1 MEEAEIPLPSEE
13 TTPPVTK
20 IYLVPIQFLRH
31 LCFLGVSVGQ
41 AYLLHVPLSPQPAR
55 LSTRQPDPRPLAGS
69 LPRDLLAS
77 RLSCLPAVALAK
89 AGPPRLSCLS

>member
-31 LCFLGVSVGQ
+31 LCFLGVLAGQ
-41 AYLLHVPLSPQPAR
+41 VCLLHVLLSPQPAR
-55 LSTRQPDPRPLAGS
+55 LSNRPPKPVKNLHFP
-69 LPRDLLAS
+69 LPLCA
-77 RLSCLPAVALAK
+77 
-89 AGPPRLSCLS
+89 PPPPYTFPPPFAP